1 MFRQEVTAQNEIAHE
16 TKDRIVI
23 EVLVSAFAA
32 VLMTILSLIGIA
44 TSAIAVCSLV
54 MSAVVYYFCRREF
67 NDAIISVF
75 QKQPSND
82 SFNVAALI
90 ANALHSIALLF
101 IGNGSTYSPL
111 IFISITLSMIMKL
124 IFVEEIIKN
133 LNLVLENSVFLVEI
147 GKVNL
152 ARRFVSRVCIIN
164 PIIRF
169 PDVIG
174 DTYAEDPS
182 EEKNKNFVPVI
193 IIAAFVLPFIVLIA
207 YGGNAFF
214 NAFAALFAITA
225 SFTGEMTFV
234 MPYLVAQYK
243 LRRLGS
249 VLFGYQSLTKLK
261 DIDTLMVKDIE
272 MFPTDGI
279 VIEKLRICDL
289 DTIFKAVEYTASVFI
304 HAGTPES
311 QSFLGFIKYGK
322 RLIPAPDNIKTLS
335 GYGFAAD
342 FGQDSVLIGSRSLM
356 LSHNVEV
363 YPQEKEAALATE
375 GSLMYCA
382 VNGKMS
388 ASYIFTYKADR
399 VMKRS
404 AEQIGGDFNIIIDTT
419 DCNITESFV
428 RKKFDMQN
436 ASVIVPDTDECNAI
450 QEMRENL
457 ESNDSPCMLS
467 TERSIG
473 ILEAVRHAKNLLS
486 IIEYAILAC
495 QIGIVLGLALTL
507 TALLINPL
515 SVTPLWVFI
524 YNLVWVL
531 PIVFLSFIKSK
542 TAK

>member
-23 EVLVSAFAA
+23 EVLVSAFAT

-44 TSAIAVCSLV
+44 VSAIASCSLV
-54 MSAVVYYFCRREF
+54 MSGVIYYFCRREF

-101 IGNGSTYSPL
+101 MGNGFSYSPI
-111 IFISITLSMIMKL
+111 IFLAITLSMIMKL
-124 IFVEEIIKN
+124 IFAEEIIKN
-133 LNLVLENSVFLVEI
+133 LNLVLDNSVFLVEM

-193 IIAAFVLPFIVLIA
+193 IIAAFVIPFVVLII

-214 NAFAALFAITA
+214 NAFAAMFAVIA

-234 MPYLVAQYK
+234 MPYLIAQYK

-249 VLFGYQSLTKLK
+249 VLFGYQSLTRLK

-272 MFPTDGI
+272 MFPVEDI
-279 VIEKLRICDL
+279 VIEKIRISDL
-289 DTIFKAVEYTASVFI
+289 ETIFKAVEYTASVFA
-304 HAGTPES
+304 HSGAPES
-311 QSFLGFIKYGK
+311 NCFLGFIKYGK
-322 RLIPAPDNIKTLS
+322 RLIPAPDKIKNLS
-335 GYGFAAD
+335 GYGYIAD
-342 FGQDSVLIGSRSLM
+342 FGQDSVIIGSRSLM
-356 LSHNVEV
+356 LSHNIEV
-363 YPQEKEAALATE
+363 YPQEKEAALSTE

-436 ASVIVPDTDECNAI
+436 ASVIVPDTEESNAI
-450 QEMRENL
+450 REMRQTL
-457 ESNDSPCMLS
+457 EVEDSPCMIS

-495 QIGIVLGLALTL
+495 QIGIVLGMVLTFV
-507 TALLINPL
+507 ALLINPVI
-515 SVTPLWVFI
+515 VTPVWVFV
-524 YNLVWVL
+524 YNLIWVL
-531 PIVFLSFIKSK
+531 PILFLSFVKSK